1 MRSFGMVL
9 ALGLVVTS
17 VAPLAG
23 QTNQS
28 DRRHGF
34 WLSGGAGYGSARM
47 TCSQC
52 EGGDRS
58 DGVSGFLALGGTLSQ
73 HWLLGFE
80 SSAWY
85 KNESGVGVTMG
96 TGTLSAR
103 YYPSETGGFFLKG
116 GAGLATWIGT
126 DGDRREEHDGFGLLA
141 GLGFDVPVGR
151 SVSLTPTVSYSGG
164 WLGTVD
170 GIDGVQQNVLQLAL
184 AITAH

>member
-1 MRSFGMVL
+1 MVL
-9 ALGLVVTS
+9 ALGLLVTS
-17 VAPLAG
+17 VAPLTG
-23 QTNQS
+23 QSNEGP
-28 DRRHGF
+28 RRHGF
-34 WLSGGAGYGSARM
+34 WLSGGAGYGSARI

-52 EGGDRS
+52 EGGDRE
-58 DGVSGFLALGGTLSQ
+58 DGVSGFLALGGTLSP

-80 SSAWY
+80 SSGWY
-85 KNESGVGVTMG
+85 KREGSVGVTIG

-116 GAGLATWIGT
+116 GAGLAAWIGT
-126 DGDRREEHDGFGLLA
+126 DGSRKEEHDGFGLLA
-141 GLGFDVPVGR
+141 GMGFDVPVGR

-170 GIDGVQQNVLQLAL
+170 GIEGVQQNVLQLAL